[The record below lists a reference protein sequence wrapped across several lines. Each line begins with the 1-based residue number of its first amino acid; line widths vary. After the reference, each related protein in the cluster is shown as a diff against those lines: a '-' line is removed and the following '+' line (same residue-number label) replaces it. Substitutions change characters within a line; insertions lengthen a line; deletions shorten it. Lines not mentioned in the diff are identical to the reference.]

1 MPDHQLLRSRFLTV
15 YPRATSKSPASSRA
29 HQWPGRGRRHGKR
42 PELERAGIRRPDA
55 RPAVERHRLGDATG
69 TMRSP
74 QRAERGH
81 LGRGSAVSAVN
92 ATLRTRARRICG
104 RSVRLRHSIGHPG
117 RGRPQTNEAAAIQRP
132 CPSEGRI
139 WPQCRRRCCVRP
151 ATSKARS
158 RVIIPVGGEQGL
170 ADVAHSGRASGRE
183 VIVTSAGSRRTA
195 SCHRGDVNGP
205 RLRAAVV
212 HPGGDADGR
221 RRLVGPNARTI
232 AIYFDGSDDPEQAED
247 GTPYSTTTSVVLVKS
262 WWEPLGFTLPPH
274 PAWRGMARRDRQLR
288 PRRSRWSGQRH
299 AGDQVTVGPRSV
311 AIFRPTPLPRPQL

>member
-104 RSVRLRHSIGHPG
+104 RSVVFGTQLATQAMGARKPTKPLPYNASARPRTGSGH
-117 RGRPQTNEAAAIQRP
+117 
-132 CPSEGRI
+132 
-139 WPQCRRRCCVRP
+139 
-151 ATSKARS
+151 
-158 RVIIPVGGEQGL
+158 
-170 ADVAHSGRASGRE
+170 
-183 VIVTSAGSRRTA
+183 SAGCAAMYARPLRRPVLASSSPSGVSRAWLTWRIVA
-195 SCHRGDVNGP
+195 GRV
-205 RLRAAVV
+205 AA
-212 HPGGDADGR
+212 R
-221 RRLVGPNARTI
+221 
-232 AIYFDGSDDPEQAED
+232 
-247 GTPYSTTTSVVLVKS
+247 
-262 WWEPLGFTLPPH
+262 
-274 PAWRGMARRDRQLR
+274 
-288 PRRSRWSGQRH
+288 
-299 AGDQVTVGPRSV
+299 
-311 AIFRPTPLPRPQL
+311 